1 MRLVQ
6 SNWQPNEG
14 TKKVILAVGLE
25 SQGQSFIAVVKILEK
40 MGHEVVPVTEV
51 LMFDLKKFG
60 NGLSPVRSARQLLAL
75 KVFFCVDKF
84 AHDHSINSGCCFG
97 KVVRHHLSNQGNI
110 AEQLIRDFAF
120 GMSATVAFGGNG
132 WTDLPQVL

>member
-14 TKKVILAVGLE
+14 TKKVILAVGSE

-40 MGHEVVPVTEV
+40 MGQEVPVTEV

-60 NGLSPVRSARQLLAL
+60 NGLSPVRSARQLLAF
-75 KVFFCVDKF
+75 KAFFCVEKF
-84 AHDHSINSGCCFG
+84 AHDHSINSG
-97 KVVRHHLSNQGNI
+97 H
-110 AEQLIRDFAF
+110 
-120 GMSATVAFGGNG
+120 
-132 WTDLPQVL
+132 

>member
-1 MRLVQ
+1 M
-6 SNWQPNEG
+6 
-14 TKKVILAVGLE
+14 ILAVGLE
-25 SQGQSFIAVVKILEK
+25 SHRQLFIAVVKILEK

-60 NGLSPVRSARQLLAL
+60 NGLSPVRHSWQVVLCHAL
-75 KVFFCVDKF
+75 WFEF
-84 AHDHSINSGCCFG
+84 AHDHSINSGHCFG
-97 KVVRHHLSNQGNI
+97 KVVRHNLSNQENV